1 MLLLVRTCCLK
12 YFELFLRCYD
22 TNSVMCIFVYAQRSA
37 HSVRCTC
44 DYTCVVDRFNWYI
57 MQIVMVWIAR
67 LHSQRRTHISNAQV
81 IKSKNEQ
88 NCSLIHM
95 MKYNPLDGNCI
106 CFDLTFF
113 VHTCMRMLAAWIA
126 FHVCLSHFWSPLSS
140 PSPAGCIC
148 VHKYVLNLLSGW
160 QRRLRNH
167 QSAAALDV
175 WVLRFTIGSSNASNN
190 NNVFNQIIWSSDH
203 TTP

>member
-1 MLLLVRTCCLK
+1 MKRNTQNSLGNCCETMLLLVRTCCLK

-113 VHTCMRMLAAWIA
+113 RTHMHANACCLNRISRMPFSFL
-126 FHVCLSHFWSPLSS
+126 VSVVVTVS
-140 PSPAGCIC
+140 CIC
-148 VHKYVLNLLSGW
+148 V
-160 QRRLRNH
+160 QC
-167 QSAAALDV
+167 A
-175 WVLRFTIGSSNASNN
+175 
-190 NNVFNQIIWSSDH
+190 
-203 TTP
+203 

>member
-1 MLLLVRTCCLK
+1 MLLPVRTCCLK
-12 YFELFLRCYD
+12 YFEFLRCYD
-22 TNSVMCIFVYAQRSA
+22 TISVMCIFVYAQRSA
-37 HSVRCTC
+37 HSVLCTC
-44 DYTCVVDRFNWYI
+44 DYTCVVDLFNWYI

-106 CFDLTFF
+106 CFVLTFF

-126 FHVCLSHFWSPLSS
+126 FHVCLSHFWSPSSS
-140 PSPAGCIC
+140 PSPA
-148 VHKYVLNLLSGW
+148 VHVCMNMYWTCWVDGNDGYVIISQQLHLMFGFY
-160 QRRLRNH
+160 
-167 QSAAALDV
+167 V
-175 WVLRFTIGSSNASNN
+175 PTIGSSNASNN